1 MKIKLGVFFGGKSV
15 EHEVSIIT
23 AIQAI
28 ENINKEKYDIIPI
41 YIAKDNKMYCGES
54 IGDIK
59 AYKNLNE
66 LLKNSTQVVL
76 AQKEDKVALLKCD
89 KKIFGDNVYDYIDI
103 AFPIVHGTNVE
114 DGTLQGYLKMF
125 NLPYVGCD
133 VISSAVGMDKYV
145 CKCVLKENNLPT
157 LDCKCFNAKEYSDA
171 EEEVIKE
178 IENSFKYPV
187 IVKPINLG
195 SSVGIEIAKNREEL
209 QEAVENAFTYS
220 KKILVERAIKN
231 LKEVNC
237 SVVGD
242 YEEANPS
249 ECEEP
254 VKTDEILSF
263 TDKYISGGK
272 KNGGKLSGASKT
284 SMNAGVL
291 KLPADITK
299 EQRKTIQ
306 DLAVKTFKVLGCSG
320 VIRIDFMI
328 DEDSGEILVN
338 EVNTIPG
345 SLSFH
350 LWKATNV
357 SYTEHLD
364 RIIDLS
370 LKRNR
375 EENDITFSFDSNIL
389 AGYTDSGFKGFKGT
403 KGAKIGK

>member
-28 ENINKEKYDIIPI
+28 ENIDKNKYDVIPI
-41 YIAKDNKMYCGES
+41 YIAKDNKMYCGNY

-59 AYKNLNE
+59 QYKDIDNLIHLSSQVTLTQKGDKACLIRCNKKFYE
-66 LLKNSTQVVL
+66 ST
-76 AQKEDKVALLKCD
+76 
-89 KKIFGDNVYDYIDI
+89 IYDYIDI

-125 NLPYVGCD
+125 NIPYVGCD
-133 VISSAVGMDKYV
+133 VISSSCGMDKYV
-145 CKCVLKENNLPT
+145 CKCILKENNIPVLN
-157 LDCKCFNAKEYSDA
+157 CKCFTLKEYN
-171 EEEVIKE
+171 ENTKE
-178 IENSFKYPV
+178 IINKIEKEFLYPV
-187 IVKPINLG
+187 IIKPVNLG
-195 SSVGIEIAKNREEL
+195 SSVGIKIAKTQEEL
-209 QEAVENAFTYS
+209 KEAIENAFTYS
-220 KKILVERAIKN
+220 KKVLVEKAIEN

-242 YEEANPS
+242 YESAEAS

-254 VKTDEILSF
+254 IKTDEILSF
-263 TDKYISGGK
+263 NDKYISGRK
-272 KNGGKLSGASKT
+272 KLGGTK

-291 KLPADITK
+291 KLPADITPDVK
-299 EQRKTIQ
+299 QTIQ
-306 DLAVKTFKVLGCSG
+306 ELSLKTFKALGCSG

-328 DEDSGEILVN
+328 DKDTNLIYVN

-350 LWKATNV
+350 LWKQTGLN
-357 SYTEHLD
+357 YTDLLN
-364 RIIDLS
+364 RLIDLS

-375 EENDITFSFDSNIL
+375 EEKNVIYSFDSNIL
-389 AGYTDSGFKGFKGT
+389 SECSTNGLKGLKGE
-403 KGAKIGK
+403 

>member
-1 MKIKLGVFFGGKSV
+1 MKIKVGVFFGGNSV

-23 AIQAI
+23 ALQAV
-28 ENINKEKYDIIPI
+28 ENIDKNKYDVIPV
-41 YIAKDNKMYCGES
+41 YIAKDNKMYCGNF

-59 AYKNLNE
+59 QYKNIKD
-66 LLKNSTQVVL
+66 LLHVSSQVTL
-76 AQKEDKVALLKCD
+76 AQRKDKVILLKCN
-89 KKIFGDNVYDYIDI
+89 KKFYESSVYDYIDI

-125 NLPYVGCD
+125 NLPYVGSD

-145 CKCVLKENNLPT
+145 CKCLLKENNIPV
-157 LDCKCFNAKEYSDA
+157 LDCKCFSLKDFNDSLENIVTD
-171 EEEVIKE
+171 
-178 IENSFKYPV
+178 IENEIPYPV
-187 IVKPINLG
+187 IVKPVNLG
-195 SSVGIEIAKNREEL
+195 SSVGIKIAKNKEEL
-209 QEAVENAFTYS
+209 EDAISDAFSYS

-231 LKEVNC
+231 LREINC

-242 YEEANPS
+242 YESADAS

-263 TDKYISGGK
+263 SDKYLSGGK
-272 KNGGKLSGASKT
+272 KMGNKLSGNT
-284 SMNAGVL
+284 SMNSGVL
-291 KLPADITK
+291 KLPAEINSDT
-299 EQRKTIQ
+299 RKTIQ
-306 DLAVKTFKVLGCSG
+306 ELALKTFKVLGCSG

-328 DEDSGEILVN
+328 DQDSNSIYVN

-357 SYTEHLD
+357 SYPDLLD
-364 RIIDLS
+364 KLINLS

-375 EENDITFSFDSNIL
+375 EDKNMTYSFDSNIL
-389 AGYTDSGFKGFKGT
+389 SDFSIHGLKGS
-403 KGAKIGK
+403 KGAKM